1 MLLKVFFSWQM
12 ETDIQGLK
20 MKGCLKNCIQSAIN
34 EITNKGE
41 FI

>member
-20 MKGCLKNCIQSAIN
+20 MKGFLKNCIQSAI
-34 EITNKGE
+34 IIVRKKNK
-41 FI
+41 